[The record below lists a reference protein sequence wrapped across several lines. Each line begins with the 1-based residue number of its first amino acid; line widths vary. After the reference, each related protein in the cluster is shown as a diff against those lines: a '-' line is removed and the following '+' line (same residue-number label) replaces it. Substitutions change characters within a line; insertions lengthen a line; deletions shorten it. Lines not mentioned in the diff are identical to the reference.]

1 MGNEAGF
8 RIRTAT
14 EADRAA
20 IQEVSVAAYIQYA
33 EIMPQDIW
41 ESYKENILEVT
52 ANIGGPAEQIVAEM
66 DGAIVGSVLIFP
78 SGSTMGEGDDEVF
91 RRKWPEIRLLAVAP
105 LARGKG
111 IGAALTKECIRRARE
126 SGVATITLHT
136 LDMMPVAMRMYEKL
150 GFVRM
155 PELDFH
161 PGPEVVVKGYSYDLQ
176 A

>member
-20 IQEVSVAAYIQYA
+20 IQEVSIAAYVQYA
-33 EIMPQDIW
+33 EIVPQDIW
-41 ESYKENILEVT
+41 EAYKEDILKTT
-52 ANIGGPAEQIVAEM
+52 ANVGGPAEQIVAEV

-78 SGSTMGEGDDEVF
+78 EGSVMGEEDNEVF

-105 LARGKG
+105 AARGKG
-111 IGAALTKECIRRARE
+111 IGKALTQECIRRVRE
-126 SGVATITLHT
+126 SGVSTVTLHT

-161 PGPEVVVKGYSYDLQ
+161 PVPDVVVKGYRYDL
-176 A
+176 